1 MMTLYNKRYC
11 DAIIYILPEI
21 KKASN
26 FAQCNVL
33 KAMQFKKIVS

>member
-1 MMTLYNKRYC
+1 MTLYNKGYC
-11 DAIIYILPEI
+11 DDIIYNLPEI

-33 KAMQFKKIVS
+33 KAIQLKK